1 MSKHFL
7 GLCRMDKQRASIVK
21 LKVDA
26 LRLSTLL
33 SWLLLSGCSGFLPN
47 PISRFELQTPRP
59 FAYLI
64 GDEIRH
70 RVVVETG
77 SDMSLN
83 PNSVPKQGE
92 VNRWLNLNQVKIET
106 DGETGDTVIDLV
118 YQVFYAPNEVKM
130 LAVPGFNL
138 QFNQS
143 GKTVEQA
150 VPAWNFTLSPIKE
163 LAVRKD
169 EGGLNY
175 MRPDALP
182 EPLPTQAQRLG
193 IYASLT
199 LALLTAGYLAYL
211 YGYFPAWPKRR
222 IFKRAAGELSRL
234 SERELERGLAVM
246 HHALNTLNDRPLFKH
261 RVSDFYQAHP
271 EYLSAAESMEWFFNF
286 SNQVLFAGKRDF
298 DSQDWRKLKDL
309 CRLCRDIECG
319 RL

>member
-1 MSKHFL
+1 MKS
-7 GLCRMDKQRASIVK
+7 
-21 LKVDA
+21 
-26 LRLSTLL
+26 RLFILL
-33 SWLLLSGCSGFLPN
+33 SCVLLIGCAGFSHQ

-59 FAYLI
+59 FGYLI

-70 RVVVETG
+70 RVIVETRK
-77 SDMSLN
+77 DMSLN

-92 VNRWLNLNQVKIET
+92 VNRWLNLNDVKIVT

-130 LAVPGFNL
+130 LSVPGFIL
-138 QFNQS
+138 QFNQA
-143 GKTVEQA
+143 GKSVEQV

-169 EGGLNY
+169 QDGLNY

-182 EPLPTQAQRLG
+182 LPLPTQEQWLG
-193 IYASLT
+193 IYASLA
-199 LALLTAGYLAYL
+199 LALFTAGYPAYL

-222 IFKRAAGELSRL
+222 IFKRAADELSRL
-234 SERELERGLAVM
+234 SERELERGLAVI
-246 HHALNTLNDRPLFKH
+246 HHALNTLNGRPLFKH
-261 RVSDFYQAHP
+261 RLSEFYQAHP
-271 EYLSAAESMEWFFNF
+271 EYRSAAEAMAWFFKF
-286 SNQVLFAGKRDF
+286 SNQVLFAGKQDF
-298 DSQDWRKLKDL
+298 NPEDWRKLNDL

>member
-1 MSKHFL
+1 MKSRLAILLFCAL
-7 GLCRMDKQRASIVK
+7 SI
-21 LKVDA
+21 
-26 LRLSTLL
+26 
-33 SWLLLSGCSGFLPN
+33 GCSGFSPR

-59 FAYLI
+59 FGYLI

-77 SDMSLN
+77 TDMSLN
-83 PNSVPKQGE
+83 LNSVPKQGE
-92 VNRWLNLNQVKIET
+92 VNRWLNLNRVKIET
-106 DGETGDTVIDLV
+106 DAETGDTVIDLV

-130 LAVPGFNL
+130 LSVPGFSL
-138 QFNQS
+138 QFNQA

-150 VPAWNFTLSPIKE
+150 VPAWSFSLSPIKE

-182 EPLPTQAQRLG
+182 MALPTQNQRLG
-193 IYASLT
+193 LYASLT
-199 LALLTAGYLAYL
+199 LALFTAGYLAYL
-211 YGYFPAWPKRR
+211 YGYFPVWPKRR

-234 SERELERGLAVM
+234 SERELERGLAVI
-246 HHALNTLNDRPLFKH
+246 HHALNTLNGRPLFKH
-261 RVSDFYQAHP
+261 KLSDFYQAHP
-271 EYLSAAESMEWFFNF
+271 EYQRAAESMEWFFNF
-286 SNQVLFAGKRDF
+286 SNQVLFAGRQSF
-298 DSQDWRKLKDL
+298 DGQDWRKLNDL

>member
-1 MSKHFL
+1 MKSRLAILFFCAL
-7 GLCRMDKQRASIVK
+7 SI
-21 LKVDA
+21 
-26 LRLSTLL
+26 
-33 SWLLLSGCSGFLPN
+33 GCSGFSSQ
-47 PISRFELQTPRP
+47 PIRRFELQTPRP

-92 VNRWLNLNQVKIET
+92 VNRWLNLNKVKIDT
-106 DGETGDTVIDLV
+106 DLDTGDTVIDLV

-130 LAVPGFNL
+130 LTVPGFTL
-138 QFNQS
+138 QFDQA
-143 GKTVEQA
+143 GKRVEQA

-182 EPLPTQAQRLG
+182 MALPTQVQRLG

-199 LALLTAGYLAYL
+199 LALFTAGYLAYL
-211 YGYFPAWPKRR
+211 YGYFPVWPKRR

-234 SERELERGLAVM
+234 SERELERGLAVI
-246 HHALNTLNDRPLFKH
+246 HRALNTLNGRPLFKH
-261 RVSDFYQAHP
+261 KLSEFYHAHS
-271 EYLSAAESMEWFFNF
+271 EYRGAAESMNWFFNF
-286 SNQVLFAGKRDF
+286 SNQVLFAGKLDF
-298 DSQDWRKLKDL
+298 GPEDWRKLNDL

>member
-1 MSKHFL
+1 MKSRLPILLFCAL
-7 GLCRMDKQRASIVK
+7 SI
-21 LKVDA
+21 
-26 LRLSTLL
+26 
-33 SWLLLSGCSGFLPN
+33 GCSGFSRQ

-59 FAYLI
+59 FGYLI

-77 SDMSLN
+77 KDMSLN
-83 PNSVPKQGE
+83 LNSVPKQGE
-92 VNRWLNLNQVKIET
+92 VNRWLNLNMVKIET

-138 QFNQS
+138 QFNQD
-143 GKTVEQA
+143 GKSVEQA

-169 EGGLNY
+169 EDGLNY

-182 EPLPTQAQRLG
+182 MALPTQNQQLG

-199 LALLTAGYLAYL
+199 LVLFTGGYLAYL

-246 HHALNTLNDRPLFKH
+246 HHALNTLNGRPLFKH
-261 RVSDFYQAHP
+261 KLSEFYQAHP
-271 EYLSAAESMEWFFNF
+271 EYRGAVESMDWFFNF
-286 SNQVLFAGKRDF
+286 SNQVLFAGKQDF
-298 DSQDWRKLKDL
+298 DSQDWRKLNDL
-309 CRLCRDIECG
+309 CRLCREIECG

>member
-1 MSKHFL
+1 MKSRFPIL
-7 GLCRMDKQRASIVK
+7 LFCALSI
-21 LKVDA
+21 
-26 LRLSTLL
+26 
-33 SWLLLSGCSGFLPN
+33 GCSGFSRQ

-59 FAYLI
+59 FGYLI

-83 PNSVPKQGE
+83 LNSVPKQGE
-92 VNRWLNLNQVKIET
+92 VNRWLNLNMVKIET
-106 DGETGDTVIDLV
+106 DGDTGDTVIDLV

-138 QFNQS
+138 QFNQD

-163 LAVRKD
+163 LVARKD
-169 EGGLNY
+169 EDGLNY

-182 EPLPTQAQRLG
+182 MALSTQEQWRG

-199 LALLTAGYLAYL
+199 LALLTGGYLAYL

-222 IFKRAAGELSRL
+222 IFKRAASELSRL
-234 SERELERGLAVM
+234 SERELERGLAVI
-246 HHALNTLNDRPLFKH
+246 HHALNTLNGRPLFKH
-261 RVSDFYQAHP
+261 KLNEFYQAYP
-271 EYLSAAESMEWFFNF
+271 EYRGAAESMDWFFNF
-286 SNQVLFAGKRDF
+286 SNQVLFAGKQDF
-298 DSQDWRKLKDL
+298 DSQDWRKLNDL
-309 CRLCRDIECG
+309 CRQCREIECG

>member
-1 MSKHFL
+1 MRYLAFMPETPIQAIAGWSYL
-7 GLCRMDKQRASIVK
+7 GLLI
-21 LKVDA
+21 LI
-26 LRLSTLL
+26 
-33 SWLLLSGCSGFLPN
+33 LLSGCSGLSRQ

-59 FAYLI
+59 FGYLI

-83 PNSVPKQGE
+83 PNSVPRQGK
-92 VNRWLNLNQVKIET
+92 VNRWLNLNMVKIET
-106 DGETGDTVIDLV
+106 GGDTVIDLV

-138 QFNQS
+138 QFNQA
-143 GKTVEQA
+143 GKSVEQA
-150 VPAWNFTLSPIKE
+150 VPAWNFTLSPLKE
-163 LAVRKD
+163 LAVRKNA
-169 EGGLNY
+169 GGLNY

-182 EPLPTQAQRLG
+182 TPLPTQAQRLG

-199 LALLTAGYLAYL
+199 LVLFTAGYLAYL

-234 SERELERGLAVM
+234 SERELERGLAVI
-246 HHALNTLNDRPLFKH
+246 HHALNTLNGRPLFNH
-261 RVSDFYQAHP
+261 RLRDFYQAHP
-271 EYLSAAESMEWFFNF
+271 EYRGAAESMEWFFNF
-286 SNQVLFAGKRDF
+286 SNQVLFAGKQDF
-298 DSQDWRKLKDL
+298 GDDDWCKLNDL
-309 CRLCRDIECG
+309 CRLCREIECG

>member
-1 MSKHFL
+1 MKSHL
-7 GLCRMDKQRASIVK
+7 SI
-21 LKVDA
+21 
-26 LRLSTLL
+26 LL
-33 SWLLLSGCSGFLPN
+33 FCVLLMGCSGFSHQ

-59 FAYLI
+59 FGYLI

-70 RVVVETG
+70 RVIVETRK
-77 SDMSLN
+77 DMNLN

-92 VNRWLNLNQVKIET
+92 VNRWLNLNRVKIET
-106 DGETGDTVIDLV
+106 DGDTGDTVIDLV

-130 LAVPGFNL
+130 LAVPGYIL
-138 QFNQS
+138 QFNQARKS
-143 GKTVEQA
+143 VEQA

-169 EGGLNY
+169 EDGLNY

-182 EPLPTQAQRLG
+182 MALSTQNQWLG

-199 LALLTAGYLAYL
+199 LVVLTGGYLAYL
-211 YGYFPAWPKRR
+211 YGYFPVWPKRR

-246 HHALNTLNDRPLFKH
+246 HHALNVMHHALNTLNGRPLFKH
-261 RVSDFYQAHP
+261 RLSEFFQMHP
-271 EYLSAAESMEWFFNF
+271 EYRSAVEAMEWFFNF
-286 SNQVLFAGKRDF
+286 SNQVLFAGKQDF
-298 DSQDWRKLKDL
+298 DPEDWHKLNDL

-319 RL
+319 KL

>member
-1 MSKHFL
+1 MKSRLPILLF
-7 GLCRMDKQRASIVK
+7 C
-21 LKVDA
+21 A
-26 LRLSTLL
+26 LSM
-33 SWLLLSGCSGFLPN
+33 GCSGFSRQ

-59 FAYLI
+59 FGYLI

-70 RVVVETG
+70 RVVVETRT
-77 SDMSLN
+77 DMSLN
-83 PNSVPKQGE
+83 PNSVPKPGE
-92 VNRWLNLNQVKIET
+92 VNRWLNLNQVKIAT

-130 LAVPGFNL
+130 LAVPGFTL
-138 QFNQS
+138 QFNQDGNS
-143 GKTVEQA
+143 VEQA

-182 EPLPTQAQRLG
+182 MPLPTQNQQLG

-199 LALLTAGYLAYL
+199 LALLTGGYLAYL

-234 SERELERGLAVM
+234 SERELERGLAVI
-246 HHALNTLNDRPLFKH
+246 HHALNTLNGRPLFKH
-261 RVSDFYQAHP
+261 RLSDFYQVHP
-271 EYLSAAESMEWFFNF
+271 EYRGAAESMDWFFNF
-286 SNQVLFAGKRDF
+286 SNQVLFAGKQDF
-298 DSQDWRKLKDL
+298 DSQDWRKLNDL
-309 CRLCRDIECG
+309 CRQCRDIECG